1 MKLGWYYFFLFLA
14 LKKKKDN
21 DKKKADKEQPYSR
34 RHSRYQKVF
43 HRALS
48 DEERQL
54 HLRRIPRISLQ
65 SPCESAWRHLFYSY
79 NNQALI
85 TVTGLDHATFEYLLR
100 LFQPIFDSTTPFG
113 EITEKTDPRGRKRT
127 ITAVDCLGL
136 VLTWTRTRGSTM
148 SLQMHFGLSMTNLT
162 MYLRFGRRIV
172 ADVLNSDHFAGIKIP
187 SDDQIQKYKDAVME
201 KYPLLCDVWASMD
214 GIKTPIQQSGSTK
227 MQGYFYNGWKH
238 NHFVTS
244 VFCFC
249 PDGTIPI
256 AHMNLPGATHDSTIA
271 DWGDIY
277 NKLESVY
284 DRNGGICCVDSTF
297 RMRNAPYII
306 KSAQNNM
313 VGAGLTF
320 AEQRIDLL
328 RKQQATSMQQSS
340 EWGMRMIQA
349 SFPRMCDKFPFETK
363 GERCIAI
370 KMMVLLYNLCA
381 RLVGINQ
388 IKNVFMPSLVA
399 YARTYVN

>member
-1 MKLGWYYFFLFLA
+1 
-14 LKKKKDN
+14 
-21 DKKKADKEQPYSR
+21 
-34 RHSRYQKVF
+34 
-43 HRALS
+43 
-48 DEERQL
+48 
-54 HLRRIPRISLQ
+54 
-65 SPCESAWRHLFYSY
+65 
-79 NNQALI
+79 
-85 TVTGLDHATFEYLLR
+85 
-100 LFQPIFDSTTPFG
+100 
-113 EITEKTDPRGRKRT
+113 
-127 ITAVDCLGL
+127 
-136 VLTWTRTRGSTM
+136 M

-172 ADVLNSDHFAGIKIP
+172 ADVLNNDHFARIKVP
-187 SDDQIQKYKDAVME
+187 SDDQIQKYKDAVAV
-201 KYPLLCDVWASMD
+201 KYPLLCDVWSSMD

-227 MQGYFYNGWKH
+227 TQGYFYNGWKH

-284 DRNGGICCVDSTF
+284 DRNGGICCVDSAF
-297 RMRNAPYII
+297 RMRNSPFII
-306 KSAQNNM
+306 KSAQNDM
-313 VGAGLTF
+313 VGAGLTR

-328 RKQQATSMQQSS
+328 RKQQATSMRQSA

-363 GERCIAI
+363 GERRIAI
-370 KMMVLLYNLCA
+370 KMMVLLYNLRA

-388 IKNVFMPSLVA
+388 IKNVFMPSLVVN
-399 YARTYVN
+399 ARTYVN

>member
-1 MKLGWYYFFLFLA
+1 MKLIWYYFFLLLA
-14 LKKKKDN
+14 LKKKKTDE
-21 DKKKADKEQPYSR
+21 KKAVKQPYSR
-34 RHSRYQKVF
+34 RHSQYQKAF
-43 HRALS
+43 HRGLS
-48 DEERQL
+48 AEERQL
-54 HLRRIPRISLQ
+54 RQRRIPRVSLH
-65 SPCESAWRHLFYSY
+65 SPRASAWRRLFYSY

-85 TVTGLDHATFEYLLR
+85 TVTGLDHASFEYLLR
-100 LFQPIFDSTTPFG
+100 LFEPVFNATTPFG
-113 EITEKTDPRGRKRT
+113 EIVEKTNKRGRKRT

-148 SLQMHFGLSMTNLT
+148 SLQMCFGLSMTNMA

-172 ADVLNSDHFAGIKIP
+172 TDVLSNDYFAKITIP
-187 SDDQIQKYKDAVME
+187 SNDQIQKYKDAVAE
-201 KYPLLCDVWASMD
+201 KYPLLDSVWASMD

-227 MQGYFYNGWKH
+227 VQGYFYNGWKH

-284 DRNGGICCVDSTF
+284 EQNGGICCVDSAF
-297 RMRNAPYII
+297 RMRNAEYII
-306 KSAQNNM
+306 RSSQNDL
-313 VGAGLTF
+313 VGVGLTF
-320 AEQRIDLL
+320 EEQAVDLL
-328 RKQQATSMQQSS
+328 RKQQATSMRQSS
-340 EWGMRMIQA
+340 EWGMRMLQS
-349 SFPRMCDKFPFETK
+349 SFPRLCDKFPFETN
-363 GERCIAI
+363 GERRIAI
-370 KMMVLLYNLCA
+370 KMMVLIYNLRA

-388 IKNVFMPSLVA
+388 IKNVFMPSLNVNPQ
-399 YARTYVN
+399 TYMH